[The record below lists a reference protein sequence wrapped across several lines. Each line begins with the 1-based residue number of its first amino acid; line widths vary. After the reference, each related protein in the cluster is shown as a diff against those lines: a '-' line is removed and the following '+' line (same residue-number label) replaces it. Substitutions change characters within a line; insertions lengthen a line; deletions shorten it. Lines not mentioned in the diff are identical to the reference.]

1 VFFCASEA
9 HGHAIYDVFSLAI
22 KTTVFT
28 VCFGQRPAKT
38 LVFEQFSACCNKH
51 LLVQK
56 GQKM

>member
-28 VCFGQRPAKT
+28 VCFGQRP
-38 LVFEQFSACCNKH
+38 VFELFSAKFH
-51 LLVQK
+51 AQAFPW
-56 GQKM
+56 QT